1 MELHH
6 LRAFSIIAESRSFS
20 KAARHLHV
28 SQPPLSRHIHQLEEE
43 LGVKLFVR
51 STSGVELTREGL
63 MLLEKARTVLAE
75 ADGFVELAGRA
86 KTGVTNR
93 LRVGMA
99 RGLCEIVNRIRLH
112 LVNRFPEITIE
123 GSDIA
128 SSSQYRALGE
138 RTIDIGVSRHV
149 EEDPAVRCETLFRER
164 FVVVVSENNPLSKQ
178 KSLQLKHLADEPL
191 LLHRREWAALSYDK
205 ILQLYANAGV
215 TPNIVTLQAEPGDQS
230 SMLAVASGKGISLA
244 LQSPLSRSFLPVKGV
259 VAVPLEDPDAQLQV
273 QVIWRNGETSR
284 TVHQFLE
291 AAREVFPS
299 NQVETQA
306 EHV

>member
-20 KAARHLHV
+20 KAARQLHV

-99 RGLCEIVNRIRLH
+99 RGLCEVVNRIRLH
-112 LVNRFPEITIE
+112 LMSRVPEITIE

-128 SSSQYRALGE
+128 SSSQHRALEE

-149 EEDPAVRCETLFRER
+149 ADDPAVRCETLFRER
-164 FVVVVSENNPLSKQ
+164 FVVVVSENNPLSKR
-178 KSLQLKHLADEPL
+178 KSLQLKQLADEPL
-191 LLHRREWAALSYDK
+191 LLHKREWAALSYDK
-205 ILQLYANAGV
+205 ILQLYANADV
-215 TPNIVTLQAEPGDQS
+215 TPNVVTLQAEPGDQA

-244 LQSPLSRSFLPVKGV
+244 LQSPVSRSYLPVTGV
-259 VAVPLEDPDAQLQV
+259 AAVPLEDPDAQLQV
-273 QVIWRNGETSR
+273 QVAWRNGETSR
-284 TVHQFLE
+284 TVQQFLE

-299 NQVETQA
+299 NEVETHA

>member
-20 KAARHLHV
+20 KAARQLHV

-99 RGLCEIVNRIRLH
+99 RGLCEVVNRIRLH
-112 LVNRFPEITIE
+112 LMSRVPEITIE

-128 SSSQYRALGE
+128 SSSQHRALEE
-138 RTIDIGVSRHV
+138 RTIDLGVSRPGA
-149 EEDPAVRCETLFRER
+149 EDWGGRRGAVC
-164 FVVVVSENNPLSKQ
+164 
-178 KSLQLKHLADEPL
+178 
-191 LLHRREWAALSYDK
+191 W
-205 ILQLYANAGV
+205 
-215 TPNIVTLQAEPGDQS
+215 
-230 SMLAVASGKGISLA
+230 
-244 LQSPLSRSFLPVKGV
+244 
-259 VAVPLEDPDAQLQV
+259 
-273 QVIWRNGETSR
+273 
-284 TVHQFLE
+284 
-291 AAREVFPS
+291 
-299 NQVETQA
+299 
-306 EHV
+306 

>member
-20 KAARHLHV
+20 KAARQLHV

-51 STSGVELTREGL
+51 SASGVELTREGL
-63 MLLEKARTVLAE
+63 MLLEQARTVLAE

-86 KTGVTNR
+86 KTGVANR

-99 RGLCEIVNRIRLH
+99 RGLCEVVNRIRLH
-112 LVNRFPEITIE
+112 LLSRVPEITIE
-123 GSDIA
+123 GSDVA
-128 SSSQYRALGE
+128 SSSQYRALEE

-149 EEDPAVRCETLFRER
+149 AEDPAVRCETLFRER
-164 FVVVVSENNPLSKQ
+164 FVVVVSENNPLSKR
-178 KSLQLKHLADEPL
+178 KSLQLKQLADEPL
-191 LLHRREWAALSYDK
+191 LLHKREWAALSYDK
-205 ILQLYANAGV
+205 ILQLYANADV
-215 TPNIVTLQAEPGDQS
+215 TPNIVTLQAEPGDQA

-244 LQSPLSRSFLPVKGV
+244 LQSPVSRSYLPVTGV
-259 VAVPLEDPDAQLQV
+259 AAVPLEDPDAELQV
-273 QVIWRNGETSR
+273 QVAWRNGETSR

-291 AAREVFPS
+291 AARKVFPS
-299 NQVETQA
+299 NEVETHA

>member
-20 KAARHLHV
+20 KAARQLHV

-99 RGLCEIVNRIRLH
+99 RGLCEVVNRIRLH
-112 LVNRFPEITIE
+112 LMSRVPEITIE

-128 SSSQYRALGE
+128 SSSQHRALEE

-149 EEDPAVRCETLFRER
+149 ADDPAVRCEMLFRER
-164 FVVVVSENNPLSKQ
+164 FVVVVSENNPLSKR
-178 KSLQLKHLADEPL
+178 KSLQLKQLADEPL
-191 LLHRREWAALSYDK
+191 LLHKREWAALSYDK
-205 ILQLYANAGV
+205 ILQLYANADV
-215 TPNIVTLQAEPGDQS
+215 TPNIVTLQAEPGDQA

-244 LQSPLSRSFLPVKGV
+244 LQSPVSRSYLPVTGV
-259 VAVPLEDPDAQLQV
+259 AEVPLEDPDAQLQV
-273 QVIWRNGETSR
+273 QVAWRNGETSR
-284 TVHQFLE
+284 TVQQFLE

-299 NQVETQA
+299 NEVETHA

>member
-1 MELHH
+1 
-6 LRAFSIIAESRSFS
+6 
-20 KAARHLHV
+20 
-28 SQPPLSRHIHQLEEE
+28 
-43 LGVKLFVR
+43 
-51 STSGVELTREGL
+51 

-99 RGLCEIVNRIRLH
+99 RGLCEVVNRIRLH
-112 LVNRFPEITIE
+112 LMSRVPEITIE

-128 SSSQYRALGE
+128 SSSQHRALEE

-149 EEDPAVRCETLFRER
+149 AEDPAVRCETLFRER
-164 FVVVVSENNPLSKQ
+164 FVVVVSENNPLSKR
-178 KSLQLKHLADEPL
+178 KSLQLKQLADEPL
-191 LLHRREWAALSYDK
+191 LLHKREWAALSYDK
-205 ILQLYANAGV
+205 ILQLYASADV
-215 TPNIVTLQAEPGDQS
+215 TPNIVTLQAEPGDQA

-244 LQSPLSRSFLPVKGV
+244 LQSPVSRSYLPVKGV
-259 VAVPLEDPDAQLQV
+259 AAVPLEDPDAQLQV
-273 QVIWRNGETSR
+273 QVAWRNGETSR

-299 NQVETQA
+299 NQVETHA